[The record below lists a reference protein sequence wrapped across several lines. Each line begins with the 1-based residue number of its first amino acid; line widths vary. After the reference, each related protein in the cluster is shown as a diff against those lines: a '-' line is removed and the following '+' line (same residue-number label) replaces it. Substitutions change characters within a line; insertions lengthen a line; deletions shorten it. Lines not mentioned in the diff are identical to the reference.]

1 MLAIELLNFLFK
13 LEATL
18 FDFAQLALPFQPL
31 LLYPGPAL
39 TLKPL
44 LLLTTLLLK
53 PARLV
58 IPTFSSLFIALL
70 TFTLETVLIE
80 VLHTWQG
87 WINRLGNRQIW
98 EVFRQWNSLI
108 GA

>member
-1 MLAIELLNFLFK
+1 LLAIELLNVLFK
-13 LEATL
+13 LKATL
-18 FDFAQLALPFQPL
+18 FDFAQLALPF
-31 LLYPGPAL
+31 
-39 TLKPL
+39 KP
-44 LLLTTLLLK
+44 LLLK

-70 TFTLETVLIE
+70 TFTFETVLIE